1 MRHLALFIITLLSLR
16 LEVGS
21 FRLTRNIC
29 TPRIRGDS
37 LLQLSSS
44 TGADLREIASRFKV
58 VPYGIGSNEVRASI
72 ESRDPTYRDVLLSV
86 VLSRVG
92 GLGLELEEAERLER
106 GNGYGLVLISGFK
119 AGGNA
124 ATPLS
129 GSFAPGDALVGV
141 TGLLPDGTLDASS
154 KVSVEGLDFD
164 RTLDKLALFSDY
176 DKVQIDVK
184 RLSARKIINVRVCGP
199 DGDFFK
205 DLKVLSGYG
214 TNMRTIMQASNVKLY
229 DQGTLRFDS
238 PYELGNCGGEGTCGT
253 CVVAVTQG
261 ANLLNKRVR
270 VEEGALAKQY
280 APPNWRWACRT
291 LIGINSDDEG
301 DVTIRLRPQSLT
313 M

>member
-1 MRHLALFIITLLSLR
+1 MIYQALFVIVLLWPVISAFRVSRVQTGAPRGFKVWSSL
-16 LEVGS
+16 VSDGA
-21 FRLTRNIC
+21 
-29 TPRIRGDS
+29 P
-37 LLQLSSS
+37 
-44 TGADLREIASRFKV
+44 ADLREIASKFKV
-58 VPYGIGSNEVRASI
+58 VPYGIGSTEVRASI
-72 ESRDPTYRDVLLSV
+72 ESRDPAYRDVLLSV
-86 VLSRVG
+86 VLSREG

-129 GSFAPGDALVGV
+129 GSFVVGDALVGV
-141 TGLLPDGTLDASS
+141 TGLLSDGTPDTSS

-176 DKVQIDVK
+176 EKVQIDVK
-184 RLSARKIINVRVCGP
+184 RLTARKIVNVKVCGP

-205 DLKVLSGYG
+205 DIKVLSGYG
-214 TNMRTIMQASNVKLY
+214 TNMRTILQASNVKLY

-313 M
+313 R